1 MTNEER
7 LLQQLH
13 PEMARIWKAV
23 KTLTEQYNGTGD
35 IEIHMY
41 KGQIRVK
48 HGIYIKPAWTDEQE
62 YVTSVQ
68 KEEK

>member
-7 LLQQLH
+7 LLQSLH

-35 IEIHMY
+35 IEIHMI
-41 KGQIRVK
+41 KGVIRVK
-48 HGIYIKPAWTDEQE
+48 HGIFIKPAWTDEQDNIKE
-62 YVTSVQ
+62 VQ
-68 KEEK
+68 DK